1 MRNKLFIFFIIGIF
15 LYLIDIGLNSDEDK
29 NIYISDQEVISLINA
44 WKSQVGREPT
54 DDEISR
60 IINNLVQEE
69 ILYREALNLGLERE
83 DKIIKRRLAQK
94 ISFLKQ
100 ESILKDFSQKEIIDF
115 YKANRDK
122 YYVPDS
128 YTFTHKF
135 FASNNNSKER
145 AQNHLNNSNGLY
157 ENSDPFFLGKN
168 FADVSS
174 VEINSNFG
182 SSFSSYF
189 KNPPINQWIGP
200 YKSSFGHHNLYI
212 TNYTPGFH
220 PTLEEINNQL
230 LVDLNQL
237 KRDSAISDFIKEVG
251 PEYSVVIN
259 PDLKI

>member
-1 MRNKLFIFFIIGIF
+1 LRNKLFIFFIIGIF